1 MRESCPL
8 RAKGREITQPRR
20 IAACVDD
27 TLLTL
32 HGHTAE
38 MRDDSSPRESALM
51 VSHALGINLKG
62 NGNEILL
69 TRGRERER
77 KASSP
82 TRNPLGKSA
91 FSGEKLGSAE
101 ALLE

>member
-51 VSHALGINLKG
+51 VSHALGINLEG

-69 TRGRERER
+69 TRGREREKGLLSYKESPR
-77 KASSP
+77 KVCIF
-82 TRNPLGKSA
+82 R
-91 FSGEKLGSAE
+91 GEIGLCRG
-101 ALLE
+101 LT